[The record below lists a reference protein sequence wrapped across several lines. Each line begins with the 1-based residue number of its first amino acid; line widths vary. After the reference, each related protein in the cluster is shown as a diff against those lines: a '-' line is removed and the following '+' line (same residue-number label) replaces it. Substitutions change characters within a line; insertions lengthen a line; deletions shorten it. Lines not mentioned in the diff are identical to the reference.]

1 MDRSVE
7 EWEGMISRNTSLSE
21 TSHLHAI
28 THDLNL
34 GPKIILKTYAVRGKI
49 IPFYLTTRNLP
60 TTDAPKMLAGEYDY
74 GNFSFLYT
82 SLYFPKFL

>member
-1 MDRSVE
+1 
-7 EWEGMISRNTSLSE
+7 MISRNTPLSE

-34 GPKIILKTYAVRGKI
+34 GPKIILKTYVIRGKI
-49 IPFYLTTRNLP
+49 IPFYLTTRNFP
-60 TTDAPKMLAGEYDY
+60 TTDTPKMLAGEYDY

-82 SLYFPKFL
+82 SLYFPEVL